1 MQTNSKQVPA
11 QIILRPTKSAAKP
24 NNEKILKFNFIF
36 RETNLREAVCSP
48 GCKTLLKSCS
58 AQKNLS
64 FASYVYNQY
73 ICTYNK
79 IDMDTKLTLKLDKE
93 IINRAK
99 DYAESKKISLSK
111 LIESYL
117 QLLTNESS
125 SKDKISPLVESLSGV
140 IELPK
145 KYDDKDDYTDYLTEK
160 YK

>member
-1 MQTNSKQVPA
+1 
-11 QIILRPTKSAAKP
+11 
-24 NNEKILKFNFIF
+24 
-36 RETNLREAVCSP
+36 
-48 GCKTLLKSCS
+48 
-58 AQKNLS
+58 
-64 FASYVYNQY
+64 
-73 ICTYNK
+73 
-79 IDMDTKLTLKLDKE
+79 MDTKLTLKLDKE

-117 QLLTNESS
+117 QLLTKESS

-145 KYDDKDDYTDYLTEK
+145 KYDDKDEYANYLTEK

>member
-1 MQTNSKQVPA
+1 
-11 QIILRPTKSAAKP
+11 
-24 NNEKILKFNFIF
+24 
-36 RETNLREAVCSP
+36 
-48 GCKTLLKSCS
+48 
-58 AQKNLS
+58 
-64 FASYVYNQY
+64 
-73 ICTYNK
+73 
-79 IDMDTKLTLKLDKE
+79 MDTKLTLKLDKE

-117 QLLTNESS
+117 QLLTKESS

-145 KYDDKDDYTDYLTEK
+145 KYDDRDDYANYLTEK

>member
-1 MQTNSKQVPA
+1 
-11 QIILRPTKSAAKP
+11 
-24 NNEKILKFNFIF
+24 
-36 RETNLREAVCSP
+36 
-48 GCKTLLKSCS
+48 
-58 AQKNLS
+58 
-64 FASYVYNQY
+64 
-73 ICTYNK
+73 
-79 IDMDTKLTLKLDKE
+79 MDTKLTLKLDKE

-117 QLLTNESS
+117 QLLTKESS

-145 KYDDKDDYTDYLTEK
+145 KYDDKDDYANYLTKK

>member
-1 MQTNSKQVPA
+1 
-11 QIILRPTKSAAKP
+11 
-24 NNEKILKFNFIF
+24 
-36 RETNLREAVCSP
+36 
-48 GCKTLLKSCS
+48 
-58 AQKNLS
+58 
-64 FASYVYNQY
+64 
-73 ICTYNK
+73 
-79 IDMDTKLTLKLDKE
+79 MDTKLTLKLDKE

-117 QLLTNESS
+117 QLLTKESS

-145 KYDDKDDYTDYLTEK
+145 KYDDKDDYANYLTEK